1 MISLKYYDV
10 IKKDVFP
17 LATSITG
24 DGNKKFLRIIKKHFP
39 KLKIFRVNSGKQV
52 FDWKIPPEWNIKTA
66 YVLDKN
72 KKKIINFKDHNLH
85 IVGYSIPVNKI
96 LKKKELLKKLH
107 SLKNQPNAIPY
118 VTSYYSKNWGFCV
131 SHKQKKSIIKKYK
144 NSDKFK
150 VVIKSNHNYRGQ
162 LCFGE
167 YLLPGKSKSEILIS
181 TYICHPSMANNELS
195 GPIVSMS
202 LIDYFKKNKQDKSL
216 RFVFLPETIGS
227 IAYLNKNLKLL
238 KKNVIGGFILSC
250 IGDERKYS
258 CMLSKYANSLSDQ
271 SILEAYKKLKIK
283 FKKYS
288 FLERGSDER
297 QYNSPGI
304 DLPISSIFRSK
315 YGDYKEY
322 HTSLDDFNLV
332 TKKGIAGGAKVAINA
347 IKILSNKIIPKSTIL
362 CEPQLIKRN
371 LYSGLSFK
379 NNKRSYNFK
388 KLLNFLQFAD
398 GTNDLNKISKSIRL
412 SYKETYKIYKI
423 LIKNKLITV

>member
-10 IKKDVFP
+10 VKKDVFP
-17 LATSITG
+17 LNTSITG
-24 DGNKKFLRIIKKHFP
+24 KGNKKFLRIIKKHFP
-39 KLKIFRVNSGKQV
+39 RLKIFKINSGKQV

-72 KKKIINFKDHNLH
+72 NKKIINFKDHNLH
-85 IVGYSIPVNKI
+85 IVGYSVPINKV
-96 LKKKELLKKLH
+96 LTKKGLLKKLH
-107 SLKNQPNAIPY
+107 SLKDQPNAIPY
-118 VTSYYSKNWGFCV
+118 VTSYYTKDWGFCIT
-131 SHKQKKSIIKKYK
+131 HKQKKTIIKKY
-144 NSDKFK
+144 NNNDKFK

-167 YLLPGKSKSEILIS
+167 YLIPGKSKSEILIS

-202 LIDYFKKNKQDKSL
+202 LIDYFKKNRQDKSL

-227 IAYLNKNLKLL
+227 IAYLSKNLKFL
-238 KKNVIGGFILSC
+238 KKNIIGGFNLSC

-258 CMLSKYANSLSDQ
+258 CMLSKYENSLSDQ
-271 SILEAYKKLKIK
+271 SILEAYKRLKIK

-332 TKKGIAGGAKVAINA
+332 TKKGIIGGAKVAINA

-379 NNKRSYNFK
+379 NNKSSFNFR

-423 LIKNKLITV
+423 LIKNKLISV

>member
-10 IKKDVFP
+10 VKKDVFP

-24 DGNKKFLRIIKKHFP
+24 KGNKKFLRIIKKYFP
-39 KLKIFRVNSGKQV
+39 KLKIFKISSGKQV

-72 KKKIINFKDHNLH
+72 NKKIINFKDHNLH

-107 SLKNQPNAIPY
+107 SLKDQPNAIPY
-118 VTSYYSKNWGFCV
+118 VTSYYTKNWGFCIT
-131 SHKQKKSIIKKYK
+131 HKQKKTIIKKY
-144 NSDKFK
+144 NNNDKFK

-167 YLLPGKSKSEILIS
+167 YLIPGKSKSEILIS

-202 LIDYFKKNKQDKSL
+202 LIDYFKKNKQDKTL

-227 IAYLNKNLKLL
+227 IAYLHKNIKLL
-238 KKNVIGGFILSC
+238 KKNIIGGFNLSC
-250 IGDERKYS
+250 IGDEKKYS
-258 CMLSKYANSLSDQ
+258 CMLSKYENSLSDQ
-271 SILEAYKKLKIK
+271 SVLEAYKKLKIR

-332 TKKGIAGGAKVAINA
+332 TKKGITGGAKVAINA

-379 NNKRSYNFK
+379 NNKKSVNFR

-412 SYKETYKIYKI
+412 SYKETYKVYKI